1 MNKIIYTIV
10 LAVTL
15 TLLLKQIRNKS
26 NMPKEMIIPVIVALI
41 VKYVLGDWDSGYSW
55 TVSDIIYWVT
65 IITTSYMIIK
75 YII

>member
-15 TLLLKQIRNKS
+15 TLLFKQIRNKS
-26 NMPKEMIIPVIVALI
+26 NIPNEMIIPVIVALI

-75 YII
+75 YI

>member
-15 TLLLKQIRNKS
+15 TLLFKQIRNKS

-55 TVSDIIYWVT
+55 TVSDIIYWLT
-65 IITTSYMIIK
+65 IITTSYIIIK
-75 YII
+75 KW

>member
-41 VKYVLGDWDSGYSW
+41 VKYVLGDLDSGYIW

-75 YII
+75 YI

>member
-41 VKYVLGDWDSGYSW
+41 VKYVLGDWDGGYSW
-55 TVSDIIYWVT
+55 TVSDIIYWLT

-75 YII
+75 YI